1 MEKTTEI
8 IIEISGELTKLKER
22 EEKVREKIN
31 ILWLTDAIVTGSLKY
46 DALNEDI
53 SSVEFRKSCEESKK
67 ED

>member
-8 IIEISGELTKLKER
+8 IIEISGELTRLKER

-46 DALNEDI
+46 DALNEDV

>member
-1 MEKTTEI
+1 MKKSTEI
-8 IIEISGELTKLKER
+8 ILEISGELSRLKER
-22 EEKVREKIN
+22 EEKIREKIN

-46 DALNEDI
+46 DALNEDV